1 MEEGTVVVEEEEER
15 HGWEWVARRITV
27 DRVVLD
33 RADDCRHGIEQPP
46 WARERADKGSVGYKR
61 GKSSGGLGRG
71 DPLI

>member
-46 WARERADKGSVGYKR
+46 WLAREPTKGVSATN
-61 GKSSGGLGRG
+61 GGSQAG
-71 DPLI
+71 DWVVATH